1 MAGCRSA
8 LGPGECEDLM
18 SRQTLRH
25 ADEVLSELDGWH
37 REMRSQF
44 PIFAVNSNL
53 AYLDSSAT
61 AQKPAAV
68 LDAVLRQLSTA
79 HANAGR
85 GSYPW
90 ATGTTKMMEAAQD
103 RVAAFIG
110 DTSRRG
116 TVELTA
122 GATAG
127 LRAVAMDWLRVTARD
142 GDNIIVPTSDHQANL
157 VPWLE
162 VAELLRAQGVRLTV
176 RAMPMEPSGSGDYD
190 VDALRTLITSRTRMV
205 AATHVHHVGG
215 NDMNL
220 HRIRKAIGDEPVLC
234 VDAAQSVGHLPVD
247 VDTIG
252 ADFLVLAGHK
262 AMALPGIG
270 AVWTRTARTPAL
282 QSGGWA
288 GSPNT
293 TGAASLIAALDWLD
307 TAGCGRIHEWTV
319 ALGARLTDHLRR
331 MPDVEVIGCQSSLAA
346 DSPVQKRQGIVSFRH
361 ARIPARDLG
370 FVLADRGILV
380 RADGHCQAK
389 GLGDQPIPVSEESV
403 RVSTH
408 VYTSPD
414 EIDRVV
420 DVLREVEELV

>member
-1 MAGCRSA
+1 MRAQSLPPAVAA
-8 LGPGECEDLM
+8 L
-18 SRQTLRH
+18 
-25 ADEVLSELDGWH
+25 AELQDWH
-37 REMRSQF
+37 REMRAQF
-44 PIFAVNSNL
+44 PVFAANPEL

-68 LDAVLRQLSTA
+68 LEAVQRQLSTA

-90 ATGTTKMMEAAQD
+90 ATGTTKMVEVARD

-110 DTSRRG
+110 DTGRRG
-116 TVELTA
+116 TVDFTA
-122 GATAG
+122 GASAG
-127 LRAVAMDWLRVTARD
+127 LRAVAMDWLRITARD
-142 GDNIIVPTSDHQANL
+142 GDDIIVPAADHQANL

-162 VAELLRAQGVRLTV
+162 VAEVLSAQGVRLTV
-176 RAMPMEPSGSGDYD
+176 RAMPMEDSGSGDYD
-190 VDALRTLITSRTRMV
+190 VDALRALVTPRTRMV

-220 HRIRKAIGDEPVLC
+220 HRIRAAIGDEPVLC

-247 VDTIG
+247 VDRLG

-270 AVWTRTARTPAL
+270 AVWSRATRTPAL
-282 QSGGWA
+282 RPGGWA

-307 TAGCGRIHEWTV
+307 VAGCERIHEWTV
-319 ALGARLTDHLRR
+319 ALGARLTEQLRQ
-331 MPDVEVIGCQSSLAA
+331 MADVEVIGCQSSLAA
-346 DSPVQKRQGIVSFRH
+346 ESPVQKRQGIVSFRH
-361 ARIPARDLG
+361 ARIPSRDLG

-389 GLGDQPIPVSEESV
+389 GLGQQVLPAAEESV

-414 EIDRVV
+414 EIDRLVE
-420 DVLREVEELV
+420 VLREVEEQV